1 MNLTG
6 CLATIGDS
14 KPLVHTVADTQS
26 RQLELD
32 FTNNIVSA
40 DILIVDLESNVV
52 ANILN
57 INVESLVPDGG
68 LSCTVLCLGFELLLA
83 CRNLDVRV
91 HLAEGFRI
99 ACQSSLDHGQGESS
113 RCCHRKYF

>member
-6 CLATIGDS
+6 CLATISNS

-32 FTNNIVSA
+32 FTNNIVST
-40 DILIVDLESNVV
+40 DILIVHLESNVV
-52 ANILN
+52 ANILD
-57 INVESLVPDGG
+57 IYVESLVPDGG
-68 LSCTVLCLGFELLLA
+68 LSCTLLCFGLELLLA

-91 HLAEGFRI
+91 HLAEGLRI
-99 ACQSSLDHGQGESS
+99 AC
-113 RCCHRKYF
+113 